1 MTGVPVGCIDNVN
14 EVTIPTLLQYGAAIS
29 SETCCRGSGR
39 TGSER
44 VHPLIPAPVDEQAC
58 TVIIPA
64 YNEEGRILPLLAS
77 LEAFPWTVIVV
88 CDGTDRTAD
97 AVETFAA
104 DHPGMALTCLRFDHR
119 LGKGGGVLAGIRAAT
134 TAYVGFLDA
143 DGSTAPDQMARL
155 FDQLGEVD
163 GAIGSRWV
171 PGAILSVPQGLLRRL
186 QSRIFNLLIRL
197 LFHLNY
203 RDTQCGAKV
212 FRRSALA
219 GVLPQ
224 MVSTGFEFDVE
235 LLWRLSRAGFRV
247 AEVPIVWAD
256 HGGSKVGGS
265 DALSMAESLV
275 RLRFS
280 GRSV

>member
-1 MTGVPVGCIDNVN
+1 MD
-14 EVTIPTLLQYGAAIS
+14 
-29 SETCCRGSGR
+29 
-39 TGSER
+39 ER
-44 VHPLIPAPVDEQAC
+44 AC

-64 YNEEGRILPLLAS
+64 YNEEARILPLLAD
-77 LEAFPWTVIVV
+77 LEQFHWTVIVV

-97 AVETFAA
+97 AVENFAT
-104 DHPGMALTCLRFDHR
+104 DHPLMALTCLRFDHR
-119 LGKGGGVLAGIRAAT
+119 LGKGGGVLAGIRAAET
-134 TAYVGFLDA
+134 VYVGFLDA
-143 DGSTAPDQMARL
+143 DGSTAPGQMARL
-155 FDQLGEVD
+155 FEHLGEVD

-171 PGAILSVPQGLLRRL
+171 PGSVLSVPQSLLRRF
-186 QSRIFNLLIRL
+186 QSRVFNLLIRL

-203 RDTQCGAKV
+203 QDTQCGAKV

-219 GVLPQ
+219 GVLPE

-247 AEVPIVWAD
+247 LEVPIIWAD

-265 DALSMAESLV
+265 DAFSMAESLV

-280 GRSV
+280 RRSV